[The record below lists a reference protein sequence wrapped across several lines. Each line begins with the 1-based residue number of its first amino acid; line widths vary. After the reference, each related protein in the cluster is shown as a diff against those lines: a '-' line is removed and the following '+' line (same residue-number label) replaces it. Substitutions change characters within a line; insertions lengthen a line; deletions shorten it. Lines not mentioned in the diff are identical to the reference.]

1 MNIPKIKILPCLII
15 PLMLLSCN
23 DQSER
28 EKMEEREEA
37 KVGEVYDRKVQ
48 GVHIENRDNQFYVS
62 RKDDIEGTGQ
72 ETGAPSDTSSIP
84 GVN

>member
-1 MNIPKIKILPCLII
+1 MNLSKIRILLYIALPI
-15 PLMLLSCN
+15 MFLSCN
-23 DQSER
+23 EQSER

-37 KVGEVYDRKVQ
+37 KVGEVYNRKVQ
-48 GVHIENRDNQFYVS
+48 GIHIENRDNQFYVS
-62 RKDDIEGTGQ
+62 RKDDIEGTGL